1 MRPENSVGDR
11 IAASRTARRLTQRQ
25 LAAAAHVSLS
35 LLRKVEQG
43 DRPVTDRALT
53 AIAEALGTEPDVL
66 AGQRRSTDSRVHAA
80 VPNLRT
86 AIDAYDLPKDGPV
99 RPLMQLQRVVGEM
112 TRWRLSSQY
121 TRLAESLPEL
131 LGELTRC
138 RLGEDADQR
147 LAAARLLVSAYRAA
161 DAVAY
166 KYGYYDLSARLV
178 ELMRVSAEAVEDPAL
193 LATAAYVR
201 TEVFFASDNLAPG
214 LRLLEK
220 ALDDAPTPNT
230 SELRAAVGALQMR
243 AAVVAARMTKDLAAA
258 DEHFEHARRLAEVV
272 PEGVYNGTAFGPVSL
287 HVHEVALSVE
297 RGDAARAVEIAGGGA
312 ALSGSLEKV
321 PEERR
326 SHYYIDVARAQ
337 LWLGRRDEAFRS
349 LQAARRIAP
358 QHTREHPYVR
368 DVLVRLLRL
377 HASPPHALVAFAEWA
392 RAI

>member
-1 MRPENSVGDR
+1 MRPTHSIGDR
-11 IAASRTARRLTQRQ
+11 IAAYRTARRLTQRQ

-43 DRPVTDRALT
+43 DRPASDRTLA
-53 AIAEALGTEPDVL
+53 AIAEALSTEPDVL
-66 AGQRRSTDSRVHAA
+66 AGERRSTDSRVHVA
-80 VPNLRT
+80 VPKLRT
-86 AIDAYDLPKDGPV
+86 AIDAYDLPEDGPV
-99 RPLMQLQRVVGEM
+99 RPLAQLQQAIGET

-138 RLGEDADQR
+138 RHDGGADQR
-147 LAAARLLVSAYRAA
+147 MAAARLLGAAYRAA

-178 ELMRVSAEAVEDPAL
+178 ELMRASAEAVEDPAL

-220 ALDDAPTPNT
+220 ALDDVPPPNT
-230 SELRAAVGALQMR
+230 PELRAAIGALHMR
-243 AAVVAARMTKDLAAA
+243 AAVVAARMTQDSSAV
-258 DEHFEHARRLAEVV
+258 DEHFQHARRFAGTV

-287 HVHEVALSVE
+287 LVHEVALAVE
-297 RGDAARAVEIAGGGA
+297 RGDAARAVEVAEGGA
-312 ALSGSLEKV
+312 ALSGSLERV

-337 LWLGRRDEAFRS
+337 LWLGQRDAAFRS
-349 LQAARRIAP
+349 LQAAKRIAP

-377 HASPPHALVAFAEWA
+377 HTSPPHVLVAFAEWA